1 MRRLALEMPYPF
13 IEGCFKGLYL
23 TYIRH
28 SKFSSAAAAAGQMFM
43 AQCVI
48 ELFGLD
54 LNVAYEHAFVYIR
67 QLAIQLRS
75 ALTATA
81 QKSAEAHQVVYLYL
95 CVHIHMCTDIYIHTC
110 T

>member
-1 MRRLALEMPYPF
+1 MSYPF
-13 IEGCFKGLYL
+13 IEGCYKGLYL
-23 TYIRH
+23 TFVRY
-28 SKFSSAAAAAGQMFM
+28 SKFSNANVAAGQAFM
-43 AQCVI
+43 AQCVV

-81 QKSAEAHQVVYLYL
+81 QKSQETHQL
-95 CVHIHMCTDIYIHTC
+95 ISSWQ
-110 T
+110 